1 MSKLKQL
8 AVLYANED
16 KSIPVEYYSHT
27 GTLLRGSIQRLD
39 DDVAIV
45 VTRDASAPIR
55 VKINV
60 TGMAG
65 VANPQEWCL
74 TREGRDR
81 YCTIDTNGG
90 DELRQQRLVM
100 ITNAFEKIK
109 RHADDVHYHYVD
121 QWTGLFASD
130 IAGFVSFNL
139 NTPDVPITGFL
150 VFLDGR
156 IRFVHAVPVDVKL
169 RPM

>member
-8 AVLYANED
+8 SVQYADED
-16 KSIPVEYYSHT
+16 KSIPVEYYSAT
-27 GTLLRGSIQRLD
+27 GAIIRGAIQRLEE
-39 DDVAIV
+39 DVAV
-45 VTRDASAPIR
+45 VVSNATSAPIH

-74 TREGRDR
+74 TRDARDR
-81 YCTIDTNGG
+81 YSAIDAASN
-90 DELRQQRLVM
+90 DELRQKRLVM
-100 ITNAFEKIK
+100 VTDAFENIK
-109 RHADDVHYHYVD
+109 RHAGCVHYHYVD
-121 QWTGLFASD
+121 KWPGLFSAD

-139 NTPDVPITGFL
+139 NNVDVPITGFL

-156 IRFVHAVPVDVKL
+156 LRFVHSVPADVKL
-169 RPM
+169 SPM

>member
-16 KSIPVEYYSHT
+16 KSIPVEYYSPI
-27 GTLLRGSIQRLD
+27 GTMLRGAIQRLD
-39 DDVAIV
+39 GDVALV
-45 VTRDASAPIR
+45 VTNASTEPMR

-60 TGMAG
+60 AGMAG

-81 YCTIDTNGG
+81 YCAIDADGG
-90 DELRQQRLVM
+90 DELRHNRLITV
-100 ITNAFEKIK
+100 TNAFEDIK
-109 RHADDVHYHYVD
+109 RHADDVHYHFVD
-121 QWTGLFASD
+121 QWAGLFTSD

-139 NTPDVPITGFL
+139 NTPDVPIAGFL

-156 IRFVHAVPVDVKL
+156 MRYVHAVPVEVKL